1 MANDKMIG
9 QRIRE
14 ARKRSGMKQDELGTR
29 VGIGKSSISEWES
42 GKRSPDIDKIE
53 DIANALN
60 VSAAYL
66 MGWESEPSATPLP
79 RMEENKSF
87 GERLREKRKENNL
100 TQKQL
105 AEIIGVAKS
114 TVAGYESGHSEPD
127 MEKIVK
133 IMGALDVDANYLW
146 QDAMKYKSYDD
157 YISSDA
163 LEIAKQYDHLEPDGK
178 QFIQMAMKF
187 AQRPNFPPF
196 GGSGARYKISVGT
209 EPSAAEQMI
218 SLDSVEHEPERMNVQ
233 DTVKT

>member
-1 MANDKMIG
+1 MFQDRLK
-9 QRIRE
+9 E
-14 ARKRSGMKQDELGTR
+14 ARTR
-29 VGIGKSSISEWES
+29 AK
-42 GKRSPDIDKIE
+42 
-53 DIANALN
+53 
-60 VSAAYL
+60 
-66 MGWESEPSATPLP
+66 M
-79 RMEENKSF
+79 
-87 GERLREKRKENNL
+87 

-146 QDAMKYKSYDD
+146 QDEMEYKSYDD

-187 AQRPNFPPF
+187 AQRP
-196 GGSGARYKISVGT
+196 SQKASIEDEESWISQKDLEEYDEVMRL
-209 EPSAAEQMI
+209 AEDA
-218 SLDSVEHEPERMNVQ
+218 LKKAHPKGRAMNQ
-233 DTVKT
+233 K

>member
-1 MANDKMIG
+1 MNDISKRLLSEIQKTGMSYRELSEKTGLPKSAI
-9 QRIRE
+9 QRYAVGETDKIPIDRLE
-14 ARKRSGMKQDELGTR
+14 LIARALGT
-29 VGIGKSSISEWES
+29 ST
-42 GKRSPDIDKIE
+42 
-53 DIANALN
+53 
-60 VSAAYL
+60 AYL

-79 RMEENKSF
+79 IMEENKSF

-187 AQRPNFPPF
+187 AQRP
-196 GGSGARYKISVGT
+196 SQKASIEDEESWISQKDREEYDEVMKL
-209 EPSAAEQMI
+209 AEDA
-218 SLDSVEHEPERMNVQ
+218 LKKAHPKGRAMNQ
-233 DTVKT
+233 K